1 MLALDYFNY
10 KPPPPPP
17 LPPCQ
22 ICGEFFPYCIKGIF
36 CIAKYGISAK
46 KLVNIREGAEL
57 QFT

>member
-10 KPPPPPP
+10 KTPLRPSP
-17 LPPCQ
+17 LPLPNLRCIFPLLYQ
-22 ICGEFFPYCIKGIF
+22 RNFF
-36 CIAKYGISAK
+36 ALQNISAK

>member
-10 KPPPPPP
+10 KTP
-17 LPPCQ
+17 LRPSPLAKFAVYFSLTVSK
-22 ICGEFFPYCIKGIF
+22 EFF
-36 CIAKYGISAK
+36 CIAKYISAK